1 MGCLKMKKARVVID
15 KDFTIAAIDEK
26 VFSSF
31 VEPLGRCVYG
41 GLYEPEH
48 ESADEDGFRRDVME
62 YIEPLNLTLN
72 RFREVILLQ
81 HTDGKTE
88 LGQRNRDP
96 EGLKLP
102 GSVLRQMNLGWM
114 NLRSGPARMDP
125 M

>member
-62 YIEPLNLTLN
+62 
-72 RFREVILLQ
+72 
-81 HTDGKTE
+81 
-88 LGQRNRDP
+88 
-96 EGLKLP
+96 
-102 GSVLRQMNLGWM
+102 
-114 NLRSGPARMDP
+114 
-125 M
+125 